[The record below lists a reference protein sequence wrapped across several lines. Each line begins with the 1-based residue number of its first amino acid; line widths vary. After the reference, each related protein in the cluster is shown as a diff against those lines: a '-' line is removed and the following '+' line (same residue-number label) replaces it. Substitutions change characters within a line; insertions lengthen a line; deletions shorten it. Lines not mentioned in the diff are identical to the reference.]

1 VLLPNDTAR
10 QHFVSQVEQRL
21 NALNPGAT
29 PRNQRIYSFTLVDRE
44 SLSLSLD
51 STRGMNIS
59 NNLAFRDLFSFDV
72 IDEKTSRYNLEAMFR
87 QYEAVMETN
96 TVELLRKLD
105 QGSNDIKKE
114 ILEIFAA
121 KFMNFLRNP
130 YSVRK
135 VLNTIGGELRF
146 RPTEPGL
153 LADYNAVLTGQKPHQ
168 TYLCAQLGI
177 SSEEYQAWLSALFMT
192 LFRPVPGELNIM
204 ESVIKQLFESPAGYP
219 MVHVYRDE
227 GEHADKR
234 CLLSDRGYSTP
245 LPQDQRLSFDF
256 NLCSTAFIT
265 YIFASIDALSLAR
278 VPPGVI
284 ELYGTQTR
292 NVQVVPVTNDLVA
305 LERYNRNVAYQC
317 NHSVYSSSPSVY
329 GLVCS
334 SPRGAR

>member
-1 VLLPNDTAR
+1 MQQPNDTAN

-21 NALNPGAT
+21 NALNPGAA
-29 PRNQRIYSFTLVDRE
+29 PHNQRIYSFTLVDRE
-44 SLSLSLD
+44 SLLLSLD

-72 IDEKTSRYNLEAMFR
+72 VRGGASRYNFEAMFQ
-87 QYEAVMETN
+87 QYEAVMEAD
-96 TVELLRKLD
+96 TVDLLRKLD
-105 QGSNDIKKE
+105 QGSHDLKKE
-114 ILEIFAA
+114 ILEIFVA
-121 KFMNFLRNP
+121 KLMNFLRNP

-135 VLNTIGGELRF
+135 VLNTIGGVLRF
-146 RPTEPGL
+146 HPIASEL
-153 LADYNAVLTGQKPHQ
+153 LADYTAVLTGQKPHQ

-192 LFRPVPGELNIM
+192 LMRPVESELNIM
-204 ESVIKQLFESPAGYP
+204 ESIVKQVFESPDCCS
-219 MVHVYRDE
+219 MVCVYRYE

-245 LPQDQRLSFDF
+245 LPKGQHLSFDF

-265 YIFASIDALSLAR
+265 YLFASIDALNLAK

-284 ELYGTQTR
+284 EFYRTQR
-292 NVQVVPVTNDLVA
+292 KNVQVVLFTNDLAA

-317 NHSVYSSSPSVY
+317 RRSVYSSSPSVY
-329 GLVCS
+329 GL
-334 SPRGAR
+334 A